1 MKYILTSELKMAS
14 PATLMSDT
22 ASLLGPT
29 YNYAEELPP
38 PSSIG
43 VKVGD
48 TFDQVYDNIEGVNYY
63 VDAIGFGE
71 PTFLNGHSMQPL
83 GLRYFLDTGFTC
95 SNGAKRYEYVDTTPQ
110 GDSLG
115 SLVKTELEKQ
125 GLPPLKGL
133 APGILEDA
141 QIALN
146 PLPLFSAALGDTG
159 YSECVQIEKPVGDM
173 NKRTISRGGERWMTP
188 DVVRN
193 GQPYQTRW
201 IKSRSITQ
209 EQFNAT
215 PKTHN
220 PDGSIRPAADVQVD
234 AVRTSGGLS
243 TLEPFA
249 GAAAAAKRDNKIG
262 RGMAGA
268 VVLAAAALAMFFI

>member
-1 MKYILTSELKMAS
+1 MAS
-14 PATLMSDT
+14 PAALTSDP

-29 YNYAEELPP
+29 YNYAEELLP
-38 PSSIG
+38 PSAIG

-63 VDAIGFGE
+63 VDAIGFGA
-71 PTFLNGHSMQPL
+71 PTFLDGHNIKPL

-95 SNGAKRYEYVDTTPQ
+95 SNGARRYEYIDTTPQ

-115 SLVKTELEKQ
+115 NLIKTELDKQ

-146 PLPLFSAALGDTG
+146 PLPLFRAALGDTG
-159 YSECVQIEKPVGDM
+159 YSECVQVEKPVGDL
-173 NKRTISRGGERWMTP
+173 NGSTVSRGGTRWMTP

-201 IKSRSITQ
+201 VESRQITQ

-215 PKTHN
+215 AKTHN
-220 PDGSIRPAADVQVD
+220 PDGSVRPAADVRVD
-234 AVRTSGGLS
+234 AVRQQGGMS
-243 TLEPFA
+243 TIEGF
-249 GAAAAAKRDNKIG
+249 AAAAAGRARRDAEIG
-262 RGMAGA
+262 RSVAGA
-268 VVLAAAALAMFFI
+268 VVMVAAAAAMFFM